1 MTALLGWLNVNLL
14 FCHGTLIIIS
24 LFFFPS
30 FPLPHLISAASTYV
44 TTISKWWTGTRLPA
58 SFSAGWR
65 QSGAEAGPFLCTAES
80 FVARALPVEIY
91 RVRCLVAIRSR
102 GHLLEPG
109 FFSGFVTNKPIWLCL
124 IIVTKAVQ
132 KNMHRLTV
140 RHIESRRWPHKA
152 DRSLISLD
160 KCMLKEKPPAR
171 KHPGPLYLLCMLHQI

>member
-1 MTALLGWLNVNLL
+1 MVLHVHRRRSQAGDW
-14 FCHGTLIIIS
+14 HGVRGFVFSEAGGS
-24 LFFFPS
+24 L
-30 FPLPHLISAASTYV
+30 
-44 TTISKWWTGTRLPA
+44 
-58 SFSAGWR
+58 
-65 QSGAEAGPFLCTAES
+65 GAEAGPSLCTAQS

-102 GHLLEPG
+102 GHILEPG

-140 RHIESRRWPHKA
+140 RHIESRRWPHRA